1 MLQPSALSGENCG
14 YVLERES
21 RLRLGAIGDRAVL
34 GDAELPA
41 ARDQPRV
48 AGGRAPCAYRANGG
62 WASTALVG
70 IGVCTDRERRRASG
84 RTESRRGTRPVII
97 AWLRFTPAL

>member
-41 ARDQPRV
+41 AGDQPAA
-48 AGGRAPCAYRANGG
+48 AGIDSSGCAYRANGG
-62 WASTALVG
+62 WASTALVA
-70 IGVCTDRERRRASG
+70 IGVCTEDWE
-84 RTESRRGTRPVII
+84 
-97 AWLRFTPAL
+97 